1 LPSLLVSTD
10 LLPQQPLL
18 VRIGVSTLA
27 VALCLFLIQA
37 SARFGFSRLLTRY
50 ALITQSTAV
59 AHAAVNVNPSDP
71 DAHRARAAAYNSQH
85 QSEEAAKSLESAL
98 ALRYRDDYLWIEL
111 GNTREDLGD
120 TTGAL
125 SALDQAVRWAPHYA
139 HTHWQRGNLLLRMNR
154 SNDAFAD
161 LRQAAA
167 ANQKYLLNLIDLA
180 WGISKGDLKTTEALV
195 EIDNDSERLAL
206 IRYLAGKGKGKE
218 TVDQIQLL
226 TTPLS
231 TEQNNELAR
240 LLFGAKSFRA
250 ASTLM
255 HVKTSSFVNGGF
267 EEPLVLSDVTFGWI
281 VAPEQKNH
289 LAIDVSEKLEGDKS
303 LQVNFSGDWA
313 PGAAF
318 LSQTLI
324 LEPEKTYRISFV
336 VKTKDLV
343 TGGPPF
349 IAVRDATNNELL
361 GKSENFPT
369 ATNSWLTLNFEFTTQ
384 TNSQAAIV
392 RLERNNCDTTC
403 PIFGTVWL
411 DQFLIEQTKPT
422 VKQ

>member
-1 LPSLLVSTD
+1 M
-10 LLPQQPLL
+10 
-18 VRIGVSTLA
+18 RIGVSLLA
-27 VALCLFLIQA
+27 IALCLFLIQA

-50 ALITQSTAV
+50 ALITHSTAV
-59 AHAAVNVNPSDP
+59 ADAAVSISPSDP
-71 DAHRARAAAYNSQH
+71 DAQRARAAAYNSQ
-85 QSEEAAKSLESAL
+85 QQPAEAARSLESAV

-125 SALDQAVRWAPHYA
+125 AALNEATRWAPYYA

-154 SNDAFAD
+154 SNGAFAD
-161 LRQAAA
+161 LRQAAV
-167 ANQKYLLNLIDLA
+167 ANQKYLPNLIDLA
-180 WGISKGDLKTTEALV
+180 WVISKGDLKTTESLV
-195 EIDNDSERLAL
+195 DINNDTERLVL

-218 TVDQIQLL
+218 TLDQIQLL

-240 LLFGAKSFRA
+240 LLFGAKSFRE
-250 ASTLM
+250 ASALM
-255 HVKTSSFVNGGF
+255 HAKASSFVNGGF
-267 EEPLVLSDVTFGWI
+267 EDPLVLNDITFGWI
-281 VAPEQKNH
+281 VAPEQKNR
-289 LAIDVSEKLEGDKS
+289 LAIDVSEKLEGTKS

-324 LEPEKTYRISFV
+324 LDPENTYRVSFA
-336 VKTKDLV
+336 VKTKDLM

-349 IAVRDATNNELL
+349 IAVRDATNNNLL
-361 GKSENFPT
+361 GKSENFP
-369 ATNSWLTLNFEFTTQ
+369 AASNPWLTLNFEFKTLP
-384 TNSQAAIV
+384 NSQAAIV
-392 RLERNNCDTTC
+392 RLERNNCDPTC
-403 PIFGTVWL
+403 PIFGTLWL

-422 VKQ
+422 IKQ